1 VYSYCVTLDVSREL
15 LLYVTRLL
23 RAERRARG
31 TRAGTRS
38 LTCFNQARFILA
50 WFRDRPDVERLG
62 RGFGLS
68 RSTAYRYRDEGI
80 AVLAAQAPDLHGALE
95 RARAEGL
102 AYLILD
108 GKVFGTDRAAGKKL
122 NKKGQPVDT
131 WYAGK
136 THGFG
141 GNIQAL
147 MSPRGIPLW
156 LSGVL
161 PGGVHDLT
169 AARHFVLAAVQ
180 PYLADMPI
188 LADPGYRGAGHRIY
202 TPVKK
207 PTDGYEL
214 PVDTRTYNNLLRAI
228 RALGERGFA
237 LLVQRW
243 KTLQHVT
250 MSPTRIGTLAR
261 AALALVHFE
270 HKIIS

>member
-31 TRAGTRS
+31 TRTGTRS
-38 LTCFNQARFILA
+38 LTCFNQAQFVLA
-50 WFRDRPDVERLG
+50 WFRDQPDVERLG

-80 AVLAAQAPDLHGALE
+80 AVLAAQAPDLHDALE
-95 RARAEGL
+95 RAHADGL

-108 GKVFGTDRAAGKKL
+108 GKVFDTDRVTGKKT
-122 NKKGQPVDT
+122 NKKGQPIDT

-136 THGFG
+136 THDFG

-156 LSGVL
+156 LSDVL

-188 LADPGYRGAGHRIY
+188 LADPGYQGAGHGIF

-207 PTDGYEL
+207 SQDGFEL
-214 PVDTRTYNNLLRAI
+214 SIDTRTYNSLLRAI

-237 LLVQRW
+237 LLAQRW
-243 KTLQHVT
+243 KTLQHIT
-250 MSPTRIGTLAR
+250 MSPSRIGELAR
-261 AALALVHFE
+261 AALTLVQFE
-270 HKIIS
+270 HKITQ

>member
-1 VYSYCVTLDVSREL
+1 MYSYCVTLDVSREL

-31 TRAGTRS
+31 TRTGTRS
-38 LTCFNQARFILA
+38 LTCFNQAQFVLA

-68 RSTAYRYRDEGI
+68 RSTAYRYRDEGV
-80 AVLAAQAPDLHGALE
+80 AVLAAQAPDLHDALE
-95 RARAEGL
+95 RAHAHGL

-108 GKVFGTDRAAGKKL
+108 GKVFDTDRVAGKRL

-136 THGFG
+136 THDFG
-141 GNIQAL
+141 GNVQAL

-156 LSGVL
+156 LSDVL

-188 LADPGYRGAGHRIY
+188 LADPGYQGAGHGIF

-207 PTDGYEL
+207 TQDGFEL
-214 PVDTRTYNNLLRAI
+214 SIDTRTYNSLLRAI

-243 KTLQHVT
+243 KTLQHIT
-250 MSPTRIGTLAR
+250 MSPSRIGELAR

-270 HKIIS
+270 HKITQ